1 MSATTVD
8 NPITTAVSRQVLQDY
23 DIHLTGDETV
33 APPNTDSRPPQ
44 TTPTASNPPGWDTEH
59 RGVPP
64 YRPINREMDLTQR
77 PLGGNPVGDVFV
89 TTMFTGV
96 AINAVS
102 VFDWTKEDSNRRTTD
117 AGSLSSCS
125 FWKVLD

>member
-23 DIHLTGDETV
+23 DIHLTGDGTV
-33 APPNTDSRPPQ
+33 ATPQ
-44 TTPTASNPPGWDTEH
+44 PTPTAANPPGWDTQH

-64 YRPINREMDLTQR
+64 YRPINRDLDRTQR
-77 PLGGNPVGDVFV
+77 PVGGNPVGDVFV

-96 AINAVS
+96 LFNTVS
-102 VFDWTKEDSNRRTTD
+102 DERSVHLPTQLTDCRNR
-117 AGSLSSCS
+117 
-125 FWKVLD
+125 V

>member
-1 MSATTVD
+1 MSVTTVD

-33 APPNTDSRPPQ
+33 APPNTDSQPRS
-44 TTPTASNPPGWDTEH
+44 TPENPPDWDTSY

-64 YRPINREMDLTQR
+64 YRPINRDLDLTQR

-96 AINAVS
+96 FINAVS
-102 VFDWTKEDSNRRTTD
+102 VKRQAPSGLVAD
-117 AGSLSSCS
+117 
-125 FWKVLD
+125 